1 MTISL
6 ICLALV
12 FVLGF
17 QNINPD
23 FLVPFMS
30 DGNAGLISAIA
41 FVYISYS
48 GVIKVAA
55 IAGEIKNPN
64 KNLPL
69 AMILSLLF

>member
-1 MTISL
+1 
-6 ICLALV
+6 
-12 FVLGF
+12 
-17 QNINPD
+17 
-23 FLVPFMS
+23 MS

-69 AMILSLLF
+69 AMILSLLFITAI

>member
-1 MTISL
+1 M
-6 ICLALV
+6 
-12 FVLGF
+12 
-17 QNINPD
+17 PD
-23 FLVPFMS
+23 C
-30 DGNAGLISAIA
+30 DGNAGLVSAIA

-69 AMILSLLF
+69 AMILSLLFITAIFKIVL